1 MQKFHLTCSCI
12 LCILDEFLNT
22 KWDSKD
28 TFKAVLDTVSGK
40 FLCLKA
46 MTAVI

>member
-28 TFKAVLDTVSGK
+28 AFEAVLDTVSGI
-40 FLCLKA
+40 FLYLKA
-46 MTAVI
+46 MTAFI